1 VSLKFSPGG
10 EEKEHSV
17 RHIKLPRAGLALVA
31 AFSAAVSA
39 SPSAAQTPIKLTLD
53 GGFGGP
59 SAPFLVAQDKGYYRT
74 EKLNVTIDA
83 AGAAPD
89 PIAAVASGASDLA
102 VADINALIKYRDQ
115 NPAAPVTA
123 IFVIHNKPA
132 YAIVARKSRG
142 IAAPKDL
149 EGKKLGAPAAEAA
162 TAQWPLFAKLNDIRT
177 AKVAIESV
185 APPVREP
192 ILAAGQVDAIIG
204 ISFLSYV
211 DLKDRGVPV
220 DDLVVLPMADYGLQ
234 LYGDAII
241 ANTKFLSDNPGAV
254 TAFLHAFLKGL
265 KDSIKDPTHAVDSV
279 MKRTD
284 TGRKEL
290 ELERLRMAIRDN
302 IVTPEVKENGLGAVD
317 YSRLASAID
326 QLGLTFKFKTK
337 PDAAA
342 IFDSTFLPPAAE
354 RRVNEP
360 QRPG

>member
-1 VSLKFSPGG
+1 VRSVSLGG
-10 EEKEHSV
+10 EKKEDSV
-17 RHIKLPRAGLALVA
+17 RRITLPRAGFALVA
-31 AFSAAVSA
+31 AFSAALAA
-39 SPSAAQTPIKLTLD
+39 SPLAAQTAIKVTLD

-59 SAPFLVAQDKGYYRT
+59 SAPFLVAQDKGYYRG

-83 AGAAPD
+83 AGATSD
-89 PIAAVASGASDLA
+89 PIAAVASGASDLG

-115 NPAAPVTA
+115 NPAAPVKA
-123 IFVIHNKPA
+123 VFIVYNKPP
-132 YAIVARKSRG
+132 YAIIARKSRG
-142 IAAPKDL
+142 IATPKDL

-162 TAQWPLFAKLNDIRT
+162 SAHWPLFAKLNDIHT
-177 AKVAIESV
+177 SKVTIENV

-192 ILAAGQVDAIIG
+192 LLAAGQVDAIVG
-204 ISFLSYV
+204 ISFSSYV
-211 DLKDRGVPV
+211 DLKDRGVPI
-220 DDLVVLPMADYGLQ
+220 DDLVVLPMADYGLH
-234 LYGDAII
+234 LYGDVIM
-241 ANTKFLSDNPGAV
+241 ANTKFLADNPDAV
-254 TAFLHAFLKGL
+254 KAFLHAVLKGV

-279 MKRTD
+279 IKRND
-284 TGRKEL
+284 AVRKEL
-290 ELERLRMAIRDN
+290 EIERLRMAIRDN